1 MPTLSTEQIAAV
13 PAANLDILF
22 DLTNTIL
29 STFQKVVELELQTM
43 KSDLTETDE
52 PTRMAFSANDPQQLL
67 AVSESVDLLQRTG
80 WASRPSQI
88 DVNCTISPRPRK
100 LNSRRSPRHNTK
112 RTSARC
118 KTSSTASR
126 TALRLVRGRR
136 VRLAI
141 ADGPD
146 DHPIRNRI
154 RAPRSCKR
162 TTGWYTLRRSTA
174 GSRSVVATREAH
186 CATYRAW
193 WSRRTFW
200 AKSGGFDP
208 KIHTDQ

>member
-1 MPTLSTEQIAAV
+1 MPTLPTEQIAAV

-88 DVNCTISPRPRK
+88 DVNSTISPLPCK
-100 LNSRRSPRHNTK
+100 LNSRRSPMHNTK

-126 TALRLVRGRR
+126 TALRLVRGPPCPPGNRR
-136 VRLAI
+136 WPRRPPYTKSDPRLAL
-141 ADGPD
+141 ASEQLALV
-146 DHPIRNRI
+146 H
-154 RAPRSCKR
+154 
-162 TTGWYTLRRSTA
+162 
-174 GSRSVVATREAH
+174 
-186 CATYRAW
+186 
-193 WSRRTFW
+193 
-200 AKSGGFDP
+200 
-208 KIHTDQ
+208 